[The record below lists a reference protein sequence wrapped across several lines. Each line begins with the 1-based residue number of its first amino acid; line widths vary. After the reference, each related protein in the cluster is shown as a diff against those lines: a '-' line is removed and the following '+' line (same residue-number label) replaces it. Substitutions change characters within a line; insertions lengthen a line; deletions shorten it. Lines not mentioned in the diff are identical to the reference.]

1 MINPKMYQKPAVGI
15 GIAALVAVLCLAA
28 LASDSAR
35 IEKPAAVDAE
45 QYAGL
50 IENEVFDIQDL
61 AEGAEIQRRRFN
73 RMTPPGFSWVQPMFP
88 AVVPFDAEN
97 FDEKF
102 LDELLAEDKNS
113 VAIYPLSLTLDP
125 KTRETLVFNAK
136 GKLIATIPADRF
148 SREWPEDADP
158 ARVTLQLDLLPSE
171 DVEPYLYTE
180 SRIVD
185 YAETLTAKATKSSG
199 MVLRSLGASEFGIA
213 GVQRLTNGSMRIT
226 VTNGADTAEVYSYTV
241 WHNSTITTNEW
252 VDEYGVTN
260 ISTNTLWTP
269 ISPPFNGIES
279 EWECLTTN
287 LALSGGVG
295 VYDDANITSNAR
307 VRFYAV
313 ANRLDS
319 DGDGLSDGAE
329 IFIHRTDPGISD
341 TDGDGIPDGT
351 EILLGLNPL
360 EPSDAN
366 EDPDGDHLTNLE
378 EYELG
383 LPMLESNEVTFVYY
397 NPNPAVL
404 RRTTGGGGYIFLDQ
418 DNLEAK
424 AVSTYRQKEGYPEYT
439 NSFLPPSDPPKWYLG
454 REYCSFAE
462 GDGIGSSDNYI
473 YHCIHSSYNY
483 CFKQFDPAGW
493 PLAPTNHLCSGNEDV
508 DYWATSSSHT
518 RHEGW
523 DYSFAEP
530 SESVPIYYFYTS
542 CYSGYGCTTTYS
554 TGHIDSCS
562 SGPWIWFDLE
572 PYSHT
577 ESYCSNN
584 FNYWAWF
591 FTGDG
596 SGYEAGWE
604 TLTNEYTTEM
614 LLTYTSEDL
623 PPLLNWSG
631 LTWGQRWTRENHRQE
646 PWVEDLPTNEYYS
659 ASLLSEDHTNLFIQ
673 DLQYRW
679 TIPTA
684 SNVVYKLMW
693 LEAFRPQGMDSYIDY
708 QLRSFPLIGT
718 GGDIY
723 TPTYTAGRPWTNEFI
738 PYGTIEPIGFLVQ
751 LESSLAEKSPMGFGS
766 DPLESVSYLVVD
778 NPAEAAKSDQNK
790 MGRALTILFNK
801 ASTPEGDPVD
811 FDVTLR
817 VIPETL
823 PGVTWALDDGPTGS
837 GTLLDSSLPVA
848 TFRNPTKGGI
858 YTFSTTIPGVEPLL
872 SQLWL
877 PVSGPD
883 ISVDFQREIDYLAN
897 WISVYNSYQEQ
908 RALSSMP
915 VEHHNDPDKITERKS
930 MLWFS
935 DLETIGLKFDYETPN
950 SRLQGIYGLAHEET
964 PDDSAGDS
972 ARFVIAG
979 TTRPYVTDF
988 AKRNNMGLAIYAYMM
1003 NVPFWFIPIGPD
1015 LYLNLKNGKKVGTK
1029 DDQYARES
1037 YAAGILLAQGTP
1049 LPSVVESHAL
1059 DMQHPAARVSLEW
1072 PGEGMAETNTLYLN
1086 PSTRVLL
1093 ENAAGR

>member
-1 MINPKMYQKPAVGI
+1 MNHMPAVGI
-15 GIAALVAVLCLAA
+15 GIAAITAALSYAA
-28 LASDSAR
+28 LAADLSADT
-35 IEKPAAVDAE
+35 KPAAVDAKL
-45 QYAGL
+45 YADCMEG
-50 IENEVFDIQDL
+50 EVLDLKDL
-61 AEGAEIQRRRFN
+61 AEGAEIQRRMFN
-73 RMTPPGFSWVQPMFP
+73 RITPPGSSWVQPMFP
-88 AVVPFDAEN
+88 SVVPFDADN

-102 LDELLAEDKNS
+102 LNELLGEDKNS
-113 VAIYPLSLTLDP
+113 VAIYPLALSLDP
-125 KTRETLVFNAK
+125 KTHETLVYNAD
-136 GKLIATIPADRF
+136 GKLIAAIPAALI
-148 SREWPEDADP
+148 SRDWPEDANP
-158 ARVTLQLDLLPSE
+158 SRVTLQLDLLPSDDIE
-171 DVEPYLYTE
+171 AYLYTANRIAE
-180 SRIVD
+180 YADFITTQTEKADGMASR
-185 YAETLTAKATKSSG
+185 G
-199 MVLRSLGASEFGIA
+199 LGATEFGFSGI
-213 GVQRLTNGSMRIT
+213 QRLTNGRIRLT
-226 VTNGADTAEVYSYTV
+226 VTNGADIAEVYSYTV
-241 WHNSTITTNEW
+241 WHTSSVSVTIWTN
-252 VDEYGVTN
+252 DQQQAIT
-260 ISTNTLWTP
+260 STNTLWHP
-269 ISPPFNGIES
+269 VSPPFNGIES
-279 EWECLTTN
+279 EWKCLTTN
-287 LALSGGVG
+287 LSLTNGVG
-295 VYDDANITSNAR
+295 IYENTNISNNAR

-313 ANRLDS
+313 ANRVDS
-319 DGDGLSDGAE
+319 DGDGLTDGSE
-329 IFIHRTDPGISD
+329 IFIHRTDPENSD

-351 EILLGLNPL
+351 EIVLGLNPL
-360 EPSDAN
+360 NAADAD
-366 EDPDGDHLTNLE
+366 EDPDGDHLTNRE

-397 NPNPAVL
+397 NPNPAGI
-404 RRTTGGGGYIFLDQ
+404 RRSSGGGYIYLDQ

-439 NSFLPPSDPPKWYLG
+439 NSLLPLSDPPKWYLS
-454 REYCSFAE
+454 REAKYEAN
-462 GDGIGSSDNYI
+462 GDGQYLDEDVSE
-473 YHCIHSSYNY
+473 HMVHSASRL
-483 CFKQFDPAGW
+483 CFKQFDPNGW
-493 PLAPTNHLCSGNEDV
+493 PETPSNHVCSGEESYYDNYHLYGIYEEYHSIWHVAYEYEQPNENLIV
-508 DYWATSSSHT
+508 HGTQYLNGTSIPLSYNVNTCNMPFDDDLVVNSHT
-518 RHEGW
+518 
-523 DYSFAEP
+523 
-530 SESVPIYYFYTS
+530 V
-542 CYSGYGCTTTYS
+542 
-554 TGHIDSCS
+554 S
-562 SGPWIWFDLE
+562 SISNAYDLYLWVWGIPDPDAYQFE
-572 PYSHT
+572 IAS
-577 ESYCSNN
+577 
-584 FNYWAWF
+584 
-591 FTGDG
+591 
-596 SGYEAGWE
+596 
-604 TLTNEYTTEM
+604 LTNEYTTDM
-614 LLTYTSEDL
+614 LLAYTVADL

-631 LTWGQRWTRENHRQE
+631 VTWGQRWTRENHRQE

-718 GGDIY
+718 GGDVY

-823 PGVTWALDDGPTGS
+823 PGVTWALDDGPTDS
-837 GTLLDSSLPVA
+837 GTLLDSSQPVA

-858 YTFSTTIPGVEPLL
+858 YIFSTTIPGVEPLL

-897 WISVYNSYQEQ
+897 WIVVYNSYQEQ
-908 RALSSMP
+908 RALNSMP
-915 VEHHNDPDKITERKS
+915 VEHHNDPDKITERKRI
-930 MLWFS
+930 LWFS
-935 DLETIGLKFDYETPN
+935 DLETIGLKFDFETPN

-964 PDDSAGDS
+964 PGYSAGDS

-979 TTRPYVTDF
+979 TSRPYVTDF
-988 AKRNNMGLAIYAYMM
+988 AKRNNMGLAIYAYIM
-1003 NVPFWFIPIGPD
+1003 NVPSWFIPIGPD
-1015 LYLNLKNGKKVGTK
+1015 LYLNLKNGEKVGSK